1 MDGRRMMLH
10 PGDVANLAE
19 ELGSEHRKPPVT
31 EAELVADNGELFAY
45 IRDMQNQLMLMSR
58 RIGELEAENRMLPGD
73 VDDLQEQLVKA
84 TARAELYEKLY
95 EEERNRSWWRRMFG
109 E

>member
-1 MDGRRMMLH
+1 MMLH
-10 PGDVANLAE
+10 PGDVAILAE